1 MAVPKFLQSALWSYD
16 LSKMDAGNKD
26 DKRIIIEQVLNYG
39 IWEQLKWLTNTYSW
53 DEIKE
58 VAKKPSRG
66 IWMEDSLNYWSLF
79 FGLELSANEREKAL
93 FSLTP
98 KGNC

>member
-39 IWEQLKWLTNTYSW
+39 IWEQLKWLTN
-53 DEIKE
+53 
-58 VAKKPSRG
+58 
-66 IWMEDSLNYWSLF
+66 
-79 FGLELSANEREKAL
+79 
-93 FSLTP
+93 
-98 KGNC
+98 